1 MYYYNGS
8 IDVIGTEEE
17 ANGVLEFLRLK
28 DDRFFEKKLWY
39 STKENVY
46 EIDATMDGIDLEDT
60 LNELVDYAKFE
71 NIDVIID
78 VRFTGV
84 DAGGYYYRKCSGKEK
99 LEYFDESDLALREAS
114 DAALI
119 AEVLRRHLGNKIY
132 DSVRHQYLMEDAAR
146 QLDDYY
152 DCHEDYR
159 EDFLSM
165 LADKFIDRHDCNL
178 DDNSQWINI
187 IKETDIKSSLH

>member
-8 IDVIGTEEE
+8 INVIGTEEE

-39 STKENVY
+39 STKEDIY

-60 LNELVDYAKFE
+60 LNELVDYAKYE

-84 DAGGYYYRKCSGKEK
+84 DTGGYYYRKCSGKEK

-152 DCHEDYR
+152 DCHENYR

-178 DDNSQWINI
+178 DDNSQWVNI
-187 IKETDIKSSLH
+187 IKETDTKSLLQ